1 MIMNGPGSEQAETIL
16 FERTYNVPP
25 ERVFAAWT
33 EPALLK
39 QWWGPPG
46 SIVEVAEVDLRVGGR
61 YRLGI
66 QRGPQAVYYVTGVYQ
81 AVQPPDKLVFT
92 WRWENPEMD
101 VGRSLVT
108 IELRPNGHK
117 TDLRLTHEQLPTEE
131 ARRSHAE
138 GWAGILEVLDKFLAG

>member
-1 MIMNGPGSEQAETIL
+1 MDSDNGDSAQNPVL
-16 FERTYNVPP
+16 LLERTYDAPP

-33 EPALLK
+33 EPDLLR

-46 SIVEVAEVDLRVGGR
+46 SVVNFVEVDLRVGGR

-66 QRGPQAVYYVTGVYQ
+66 QRGPHTTLYVGGVYE
-81 AVQPPDKLVFT
+81 AIQPPFKLVFT
-92 WRWENPEMD
+92 WRWENAEMD
-101 VGRSLVT
+101 VGASLVT
-108 IELRPNGHK
+108 IELQPNGHK

-138 GWAGILEVLDKFLAG
+138 GWTGILQKLHSFLAG